1 MKSNKI
7 IKTLMFT
14 IDKNN
19 MLILLLLLFVTV
31 TFSADAFKLI
41 IESVLFFLL
50 FCNFTLKMFCNVEWG

>member
-50 FCNFTLKMFCNVEWG
+50 FCNFTLKMFCNVE